1 MKLREATKLLRGEE
15 RDDGKL
21 EKKTEP
27 LVDKSMIIILFS
39 KERTGDERDQHRHA
53 QHS

>member
-21 EKKTEP
+21 ENKTEP
-27 LVDKSMIIILFS
+27 LVDKSMIILFS
-39 KERTGDERDQHRHA
+39 KERTEAMNVINIGM
-53 QHS
+53 HS

>member
-21 EKKTEP
+21 EKKLNPWLTN
-27 LVDKSMIIILFS
+27 
-39 KERTGDERDQHRHA
+39 R
-53 QHS
+53 